1 MWPRALTAASRK
13 EAAHQRDVLCAAWS
27 LLTSIYL
34 AQAPETLSALPG
46 VGKALR
52 LSLAPQQ
59 WLFGDA
65 AEVWLRA
72 ENEGLQSPCEAKGLQ
87 PQESFWGGR
96 RFSSRLGVLRAACLC
111 QAARH
116 SLFYPRGD
124 FVVCLVPRE
133 GLRPAAGW
141 FVALSRGRK
150 SGWGQECG
158 VPGAGEGDGLRWG
171 LCWLPVMVIRCVLE
185 PPGEIRSFPGSR
197 CKRRTPCGLP
207 PDPGRGRAQRGM
219 GICLA
224 A

>member
-27 LLTSIYL
+27 LFSSIYL
-34 AQAPETLSALPG
+34 AQAPETFSALPG

-124 FVVCLVPRE
+124 FVVFL
-133 GLRPAAGW
+133 G
-141 FVALSRGRK
+141 
-150 SGWGQECG
+150 
-158 VPGAGEGDGLRWG
+158 
-171 LCWLPVMVIRCVLE
+171 
-185 PPGEIRSFPGSR
+185 PGSVLLQA
-197 CKRRTPCGLP
+197 GL
-207 PDPGRGRAQRGM
+207 
-219 GICLA
+219 
-224 A
+224 